1 MVRILG
7 YLLGVM
13 IRLFKISMIVLV
25 WPFLDH
31 TPGPGQHS
39 VEAERELELDQLSRV
54 EMLEALEVQQGA
66 LREQIKFW
74 EYEANRSNT
83 SANKRVQ
90 LQTKISNGN
99 VKLLKMNER
108 IMKLRKELED
118 VQMS

>member
-1 MVRILG
+1 MVRLLG

-13 IRLFKISMIVLV
+13 IRMFKISIIVLV

-39 VEAERELELDQLSRV
+39 AEAELEQLSRV
-54 EMLEALEVQQGA
+54 EMLEALEVQQDA

-99 VKLLKMNER
+99 VKLLKMNEK

-118 VQMS
+118 VQMSQL

>member
-1 MVRILG
+1 MVRLLG

-39 VEAERELELDQLSRV
+39 AEAERELELEQLSRV

-83 SANKRVQ
+83 SANKKVQ

-99 VKLLKMNER
+99 VKLLKMNEK
-108 IMKLRKELED
+108 IMKLRKELEN